1 MRILVSGAT
10 ATVRQLAAAYPDHLG
25 VLHTPQTGNRLCS
38 LPLPWAADNAAFSR
52 PDDRKFWRLCVES
65 WATERHHPPLWVAVP
80 DVVGNHAATLR
91 LFSWW
96 LAYWLEEIGRIPFP
110 LAFVLQNGCHESEV
124 PWGAIDAV
132 FVGGDNLFKL
142 RQSAG
147 LIDVAKVRG
156 KVAPKLVT
164 NPFFPS
170 DAMPT
175 ARCRGKAAS
184 EKRKVRRKR
193 SRSSIDQL
201 ALSRV
206 RRLLPSVSR
215 PNCTVVARGEG

>member
-10 ATVRQLAAAYPDHLG
+10 ATVRQLSAAYPDHLG

-80 DVVGNHAATLR
+80 DVVGNHSATLR

-96 LAYWLEEIGRIPFP
+96 LAYWLEELGRVPFP

-156 KVAPKLVT
+156 KHVHIGRVNTLRRLRYAFDLGADTVDGTAYSMYPATHL
-164 NPFFPS
+164 
-170 DAMPT
+170 PT
-175 ARCRGKAAS
+175 ALSFVRGL
-184 EKRKVRRKR
+184 EK
-193 SRSSIDQL
+193 SRTL
-201 ALSRV
+201 F
-206 RRLLPSVSR
+206 
-215 PNCTVVARGEG
+215 